1 MTTTPSS
8 PSDTP
13 SVQPDEAAVESTP
26 VAVEAAEPAAAV
38 DAAAAATADVGAP
51 KEAGPSTAQTGAR
64 LAELFPALFKGP
76 AKPFKLRIQVDI
88 QERAPGEFTKQ
99 TLSAFFR
106 RHTGSTSYLQAVA
119 KGEHRFDLDGQPA
132 GELSEEHRQLAQE
145 ELARRRERQQERRQQ
160 EQAERKAAF
169 KAQAQQQRAQQRDQH
184 TAERVQHDERRQR
197 VQLLRDF
204 ESTRL
209 TEANFCALKGI
220 QPAALPALLAQ
231 AREDLKA
238 MPPRP
243 ERSPRPEGRRD
254 DRRDDRRGARPAERR
269 DGPRP
274 QTNGPRGPRRDR

>member
-26 VAVEAAEPAAAV
+26 VAVEAAAP
-38 DAAAAATADVGAP
+38 ATAPDAVTAP
-51 KEAGPSTAQTGAR
+51 DTAKEAGPSTAQTGAR

-76 AKPFKLRIQVDI
+76 ARPFKLRIQVDI

-119 KGEHRFDLDGQPA
+119 KGEHRFDLDGNPA

-145 ELARRRERQQERRQQ
+145 ELARRRERQLERRQQ
-160 EQAERKAAF
+160 EQADRKAAF
-169 KAQAQQQRAQQRDQH
+169 KAQAQQQRAQQRDQQQ
-184 TAERVQHDERRQR
+184 AERAQHDERRQR

-220 QPAALPALLAQ
+220 QPDALPALLAQ

-243 ERSPRPEGRRD
+243 ERGPRPPGSRDERREP
-254 DRRDDRRGARPAERR
+254 RGEDRRGGRPNPSASTAAN
-269 DGPRP
+269 P
-274 QTNGPRGPRRDR
+274 GPRGSRRER